1 MLEFFEGFGNEFFTN
16 FIKYDRWKTILS
28 GLGNTVL
35 ITLAAI
41 LIGLAIGTII
51 ALIKVSYTNS
61 AKPNI
66 LLKILNAVATLY
78 LTIIRGTPVL
88 VQLLILYYSIL
99 SSGTS
104 SLTAAM
110 IGFGIN
116 SGAYVAEVIRGGIQ
130 SVDRG
135 QMEAGRSLGLPYR
148 TTMIKIIFPQA
159 LKNILPPIGNE
170 FIALLNET
178 SVAGYIG
185 VAELVKSGDSIRNT
199 TYSSYPLYAEAV
211 IYLVIVIILT
221 FLLGVLER
229 RLRKSDKR

>member
-104 SLTAAM
+104 SLT
-110 IGFGIN
+110 
-116 SGAYVAEVIRGGIQ
+116 EVRNVPILFAFITSQ
-130 SVDRG
+130 SMD
-135 QMEAGRSLGLPYR
+135 GLFQIAPAV
-148 TTMIKIIFPQA
+148 TTKPAREQITMVS
-159 LKNILPPIGNE
+159 
-170 FIALLNET
+170 T
-178 SVAGYIG
+178 
-185 VAELVKSGDSIRNT
+185 NT
-199 TYSSYPLYAEAV
+199 PM
-211 IYLVIVIILT
+211 
-221 FLLGVLER
+221 
-229 RLRKSDKR
+229 D